1 MQITCFNDKN
11 TWTVGPIDIAA
22 AKLRYALGFA
32 ETAFICP
39 KCGKANNVTKADF
52 QVALNAPA
60 AAPKPAGPAAPMPS
74 GPGAVAPSHAP
85 GQGLIGGSQAAMDS
99 GAGPA
104 IATPHHGTVITRSL
118 HVRKDHSTTSETM
131 AGLVNGDKVTIQ
143 ATWTDGKN
151 TWAQLGPDRWSAII
165 YNGEALIK
173 LDD

>member
-1 MQITCFNDKN
+1 MQVTCFNDKN
-11 TWTVGPIDIAA
+11 TWTVGGIDIAA

-32 ETAFICP
+32 DTAFICP
-39 KCGKANNVTKADF
+39 KCGKANNISKADF
-52 QVALNAPA
+52 QTAMNAPVA
-60 AAPKPAGPAAPMPS
+60 AAKPAGPAAPMP
-74 GPGAVAPSHAP
+74 GTYTP
-85 GQGLIGGSQAAMDS
+85 GQGVIGASAAAMDK

-104 IATPHHGTVITRSL
+104 IATPHHGTVTTRSL

-131 AGLVNGDKVTIQ
+131 AGLVKGDKVEII

-165 YNGEALIK
+165 YNGEALIQ